1 MISRLF
7 PVIALILAIGLF
19 FGYINPTR
27 TGSIAE
33 TSAQIDSYESALAAA
48 ERFKEKENELIRA
61 QANIPQDKLERLRTF
76 LPDGVNNVQI
86 ILDLNS
92 LAARSGIRLS
102 DFDIAGDTATGG
114 GSSAP
119 TAQAPVVE
127 STPTTGLGLASES
140 AIDSLEITV
149 SATGTYASFRT
160 FLEGIERSLRLL
172 DVVSVSVK
180 DSETGVYTYDMT
192 IRLYWLR

>member
-1 MISRLF
+1 MMSRLF
-7 PVIALILAIGLF
+7 PAIALILAIGLF

-33 TSAQIDSYESALAAA
+33 TQAQIDSYDSALQAADQ
-48 ERFKEKENELIRA
+48 FKEKENELIRA
-61 QANIPQDKLERLRTF
+61 QAAIPQDKLERLKTF

-92 LAARSGIRLS
+92 LAARSRVTLS
-102 DFDIAGDTATGG
+102 NFNIVGSPDTAGG
-114 GSSAP
+114 ETPGSVAEP
-119 TAQAPVVE
+119 QTAT
-127 STPTTGLGLASES
+127 SGFGLASEQ

-149 SATGTYASFRT
+149 SATGTYEAFRT
-160 FLEGIERSLRLL
+160 FLDGIERSLRLL
-172 DVVSVSVK
+172 DVVSVSVN
-180 DSETGVYTYDMT
+180 DSDTGIYTYDMT

>member
-1 MISRLF
+1 MMSRLF
-7 PVIALILAIGLF
+7 PAIALILAIGLF

-33 TSAQIDSYESALAAA
+33 TQAQIDSYDSALEAAD
-48 ERFKEKENELIRA
+48 RFKEKESELIRE
-61 QANIPQDKLERLRTF
+61 QAAIPQDKLERLKTF

-92 LAARSGIRLS
+92 LAARSRVTLS
-102 DFDIAGDTATGG
+102 NFNIV
-114 GSSAP
+114 GSP
-119 TAQAPVVE
+119 D
-127 STPTTGLGLASES
+127 TTGSQTAAPGAEAQGPAGTGFGLASEQ

-149 SATGTYASFRT
+149 SATGTYEAFRT
-160 FLEGIERSLRLL
+160 FLDGIERSLRLL
-172 DVVSVSVK
+172 DVVSVSVS
-180 DSETGVYTYDMT
+180 DSDTGIYTYDMT